1 MKELMKAAAAVNLN
15 RARRAMVPLVIVVL
29 LALTMAGACNG
40 AGGNSPSAAVRAYY
54 SAMEKGDVEALE
66 KVTTPGM
73 AQLLVGFEEFV
84 KALLA
89 EQGKITNIVEKIDGD
104 TAVVT
109 VTFENGKTEDAKLI
123 KDGGKWKVTN

>member
-1 MKELMKAAAAVNLN
+1 MKKMMKKTLAI
-15 RARRAMVPLVIVVL
+15 MLVVS
-29 LALTMAGACNG
+29 LALAGACKG
-40 AGGNSPSAAVRAYY
+40 GSGGSGGGGNSPSAAARAYY
-54 SAMEKGDVEALE
+54 AALGKGDVDALE

-73 AQLLVGFEEFV
+73 AQLLVGFEDFV

-123 KDGGKWKVTN
+123 KEGGKWKVTN

>member
-1 MKELMKAAAAVNLN
+1 MKKMMKKTLTIMLVVSLVL
-15 RARRAMVPLVIVVL
+15 AM
-29 LALTMAGACNG
+29 TSACNG
-40 AGGNSPSAAVRAYY
+40 GGSGGGGGGNSPSAAVRAYY
-54 SAMEKGDVEALE
+54 AALEKGDVEALE

-73 AQLLVGFEEFV
+73 AQLLVGFEDFV

-89 EQGKITNIVEKIDGD
+89 EQGKITNIVEKIDSD

-123 KDGGKWKVTN
+123 KEGGKWKVTN